1 MSARKKKP
9 KRQRKAPTGTITGPC
24 MDTCWQTPPELV
36 TPVRRYFGG
45 RIPFD
50 AATAPDNPC
59 KARRFV
65 TEEQDGL
72 AMRWPARVWV
82 NPPYGKALRLWLPK
96 IAHEAELGSEIITLI
111 PCARFEQYY
120 YQFSMVQANAKCL
133 IRKRVKFIRPSTG
146 DRVAGNPY
154 ANMFVGFNVDEER
167 FAEHFGHLGM
177 CQSVRCLSA
186 PAVEEL
192 PAEREARI
200 AAAKAAKAEAKRERE
215 KERRNRRRRRKR
227 RAA

>member
-1 MSARKKKP
+1 MSKRRKKKGE
-9 KRQRKAPTGTITGPC
+9 RKAPVGTITGPC

-50 AATAPDNPC
+50 AATAADNPC

-72 AMRWPARVWV
+72 AMRWPKRVWV

-96 IAHEAELGSEIITLI
+96 IAHEAELGSEI
-111 PCARFEQYY
+111 
-120 YQFSMVQANAKCL
+120 KCM
-133 IRKRVKFIRPSTG
+133 IRKRVQFIRPSTG

-154 ANMFVGFNVDEER
+154 ANQFVGFNVDEDR
-167 FAEHFGHLGM
+167 FAEHFGHLGF
-177 CQSVRCLSA
+177 CQSLRCLSA

-200 AAAKAAKAEAKRERE
+200 AAAKAAKAEAKRARA
-215 KERRNRRRRRKR
+215 RAAARRKR
-227 RAA
+227 AAARKKKKKKRAA